1 LLNRYIK
8 KLIDHMSKGFLLMWV
23 VLFITGC
30 TGSLATL
37 ADSSSQPDTT
47 AINTQTPTVTPG
59 VIENT
64 PLLAKSPVPDMSF
77 VLGDCQQSTSLARPA
92 GASHTSEGGSKPAL
106 PSDPVLGLQQALQL
120 VNQEMHAAAQSTSL
134 EDAKSHA
141 EAVVNILDGYWGCWY
156 GDADGNGLVNDP
168 SNGYGVLPAGR
179 VQSAAPDTRAAQ
191 VQIGWALNVYENS
204 NSNAKK
210 QVQIILG
217 DVKQWQN
224 NPMSTY
230 EYIQTV
236 VQNSEMDHLQ
246 VGKLNGQA
254 IQAVAW
260 ARLILVKAQTTD
272 QAHEFADK
280 GLQNTAKALQAALQ
294 IG

>member
-1 LLNRYIK
+1 MPNGYIK
-8 KLIDHMSKGFLLMWV
+8 KINDRMSKGFLLAWM

-30 TGSLATL
+30 TGSLATM

-64 PLLAKSPVPDMSF
+64 PLLAKSPVPNASI
-77 VLGDCQQSTSLARPA
+77 VLGDCQQPISFARPP
-92 GASHTSEGGSKPAL
+92 GASHIGEGVSKPAL

-120 VNQEMHAAAQSTSL
+120 ANQEMDAAAQSTSL

-224 NPMSTY
+224 NPMLAY
-230 EYIQTV
+230 EHIQTA
-236 VQNSEMDHLQ
+236 VQNSEVDHLQ

-260 ARLILVKAQTTD
+260 ARLILVKAQTIS
-272 QAHEFADK
+272 QAREFAGM
-280 GLQNTAKALQAALQ
+280 GLPNTAKALQAAHQ